1 MSHKHL
7 FAYEDLFDAFNAED
21 DEPLPESLKVG
32 TLGIGGTGICDAI
45 RMEEIEGKGDTRT
58 AMYRRDHADDSDSDS
73 SGPPPLIDSDSDGP
87 PPLAYESDEESE
99 DSQTDEEDVPFG
111 ARPVRLFY
119 GGGHTNFE
127 QVNDTS
133 IHEYLR
139 TTIITRGIAI
149 YRRPT
154 PFHFPLYRDAFMRR
168 FYRRHMSRRSPRYAF
183 MRRFYSRHMSRPSPD
198 GREHP
203 YGHAIVARRIATVR
217 RWTATVG
224 E

>member
-1 MSHKHL
+1 
-7 FAYEDLFDAFNAED
+7 
-21 DEPLPESLKVG
+21 
-32 TLGIGGTGICDAI
+32 
-45 RMEEIEGKGDTRT
+45 
-58 AMYRRDHADDSDSDS
+58 MYRRYHADDSGSDSDDSDSPPPLIDSSDDSYGEESDDSDSDS
-73 SGPPPLIDSDSDGP
+73 SGPPPLVDSDSDGP

-111 ARPVRLFY
+111 VRPVRLFY

-168 FYRRHMSRRSPRYAF
+168 FYRRHMSR
-183 MRRFYSRHMSRPSPD
+183 PSPD